1 MDTYQAGDGQT
12 APETTTGKTVV
23 VSVQG
28 GLGNQL
34 FEWAF
39 AKALHSQGHEVLFDT
54 VRCRS
59 PRPLMIGPL
68 LWPGSRL
75 SPTLGFAA
83 VAAYKS
89 GILSG
94 RFPMRLVQEGGFNYD
109 PSLVSRLG
117 SRSYLVGY
125 FQSPR
130 YFDGI
135 ADSVRTEISAFLSG
149 MLTREGKALAEDLA
163 RDQHSVAVHVRR
175 GDYVTNPVASAH
187 HGALQGDYYRSA
199 LTLMEELGHVRHV
212 WFSDDPGW
220 VAENLARPG
229 EVVCGSEFAYAAGGE
244 IALMASCSSRVIA
257 NSSFSWWGGWL
268 GTRSTPHNPVIAPAR
283 WFVSDQ
289 NNTSDL
295 LPHSW
300 IKL

>member
-1 MDTYQAGDGQT
+1 MDTHQAGGGQAAT
-12 APETTTGKTVV
+12 ETTKGKKVV
-23 VSVQG
+23 LSVQG

-39 AKALHSQGHEVLFDT
+39 AKALQTQGHEVLFDT
-54 VRCRS
+54 VRCRGS
-59 PRPLMIGPL
+59 RPLVIGPL

-75 SPTLGFAA
+75 SPALGLAA

-89 GILSG
+89 GILNG
-94 RFPMRLVQEGGFNYD
+94 RFPMRLVQEAGFSYD
-109 PSLVSRLG
+109 PSLVSSLG

-130 YFDGI
+130 YFDII
-135 ADSVRTEISAFLSG
+135 ANDVRTEISTFLSG
-149 MLTREGKALAEDLA
+149 MLTQEGKALAKDLA
-163 RDQHSVAVHVRR
+163 GDRHSVAVHVRR
-175 GDYVTNPVASAH
+175 GDYITNPVASAH
-187 HGALQGDYYRSA
+187 HGALQGDYYRDA
-199 LTLMEELGHVRHV
+199 LALMEELGHHRHV
-212 WFSDDPGW
+212 WFSDDPDW
-220 VAENLARPG
+220 VTENLARPG
-229 EVVCGSEFAYAAGGE
+229 ELVCGPEFAHAAGGE

-268 GTRSTPHNPVIAPAR
+268 GGRSTPQNPVIAPGR
-283 WFVSDQ
+283 WFVSGQ
-289 NNTSDL
+289 NSTSDL

>member
-1 MDTYQAGDGQT
+1 MDTYQAGGGHAAT
-12 APETTTGKTVV
+12 ETTNEKTVV
-23 VSVQG
+23 LSVQG

-39 AKALHSQGHEVLFDT
+39 AKALQTQGHEVLFDT
-54 VRCRS
+54 IRCRGS
-59 PRPLMIGPL
+59 RPLMIGPL

-75 SPTLGFAA
+75 SPALGLAA

-89 GILSG
+89 GILNG
-94 RFPMRLVQEGGFNYD
+94 RFPMRVVQEGGFSYD

-130 YFDGI
+130 YFDVI
-135 ADSVRTEISAFLSG
+135 ADSVRTELSAFLDG
-149 MLTREGKALAEDLA
+149 MLTREGKALAKDLA
-163 RDQHSVAVHVRR
+163 SDQHSVAVHVRR

-199 LTLMEELGHVRHV
+199 LTMMEELGHVRHV

-220 VAENLARPG
+220 VTENLARPG
-229 EVVCGSEFAYAAGGE
+229 EVVCGPEFAYAAGGE

-268 GTRSTPHNPVIAPAR
+268 GRRSTPQNPVIAPAR

-289 NNTSDL
+289 NSTSDL